1 MVTRSVWIP
10 FLRITLNKKS
20 YNCKLYLSFGLSTL
34 KIWFC
39 TQHSCMFTEVLSAF
53 ALLVQGAPHPHQLL
67 MSDTWT
73 KPYSREYAA
82 FPAAWL
88 RGAKFWPTTGMSKPH
103 RLLIILMRS
112 SFARSRKN
120 LTVSKPSLLF
130 FFAYYR
136 TVREANRYHVQVVW
150 TTCTGIAISSARCSR
165 RPRWLRKQQ
174 PLLRNLVGIP
184 DAAGETASR
193 NCNACFL

>member
-1 MVTRSVWIP
+1 MLSEKSTAGWLVADVDLV
-10 FLRITLNKKS
+10 LRENTAGWLTDKAVEQS
-20 YNCKLYLSFGLSTL
+20 AM
-34 KIWFC
+34 FC
-39 TQHSCMFTEVLSAF
+39 TQHSSCMFTEVLSAF
-53 ALLVQGAPHPHQLL
+53 SLFVQGAPHPPQLL

-88 RGAKFWPTTGMSKPH
+88 RGAKFWPTTGMS
-103 RLLIILMRS
+103 
-112 SFARSRKN
+112 N

-136 TVREANRYHVQVVW
+136 TVREANRCYVQVVW
-150 TTCTGIAISSARCSR
+150 TTCTGTATSSARCSR
-165 RPRWLRKQQ
+165 RPRWRRKQQ

-184 DAAGETASR
+184 VAACETASR